1 MLLISGEYTGLTTNL
16 TAWKH
21 RITLGWKGTYWQQ
34 SKTNLL

>member
-21 RITLGWKGTYWQQ
+21 QITLG
-34 SKTNLL
+34 